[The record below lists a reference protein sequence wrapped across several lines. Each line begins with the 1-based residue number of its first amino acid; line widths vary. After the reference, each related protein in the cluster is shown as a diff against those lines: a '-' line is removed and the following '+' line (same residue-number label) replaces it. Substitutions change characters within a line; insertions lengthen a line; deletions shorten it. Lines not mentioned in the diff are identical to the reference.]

1 MEFRN
6 FDERKSEVFRFR
18 MSARFETLANMLDV
32 IQKCPSGFGYMIG
45 SGAYQVV
52 SDVIDSN
59 CIVVKRENLV
69 SKKDGYF
76 AYLIDPLGEAE
87 RIRGGM
93 KHEHSL
99 EAQLAWLQSTDFTQ
113 NKLGHLLR
121 SDLPLHQCDDMTADD
136 LGIEPGSNYEQLWK
150 NFQSAFAAWCAT
162 PQSTPGPAFYAYTNE
177 SYSRA
182 GGKSLSALKAELKAV
197 YDAYPEYSAP
207 EEGQGD
213 FMGMVRLFAEDN
225 FFNLHFVAK
234 HYLLLCQELELT
246 KTQKAR
252 MPDSDPGLEM

>member
-1 MEFRN
+1 MEFKN
-6 FDERKSEVFRFR
+6 FNERKSEVFRFR
-18 MSARFETLANMLDV
+18 MSARFETLANMLEV
-32 IQKCPSGFGYMIG
+32 IQKCPSGVGDMIA

-52 SDVIDSN
+52 SDVIDGN

-69 SKKDGYF
+69 SKKEGYF
-76 AYLIDPLGEAE
+76 AYLVDPLGEVD

-99 EAQLAWLQSTDFTQ
+99 EDQLTWLQSTDFTQ

-121 SDLPLHQCDDMTADD
+121 SDLQPHHDDMTADD
-136 LGIEPGSNYEQLWK
+136 LGIKPGSSYEQLFM

-162 PQSTPGPAFYAYTNE
+162 PQSTPGPAFYAYTTE

-182 GGKSLSALKAELKAV
+182 GGKSLSVLKAELKAV

-213 FMGMVRLFAEDN
+213 FMGMVHLFAEDN
-225 FFNLHFVAK
+225 FFKLHFVAK
-234 HYLLLCQELELT
+234 HYLLLSQELELT
-246 KTQKAR
+246 KTQKTR
-252 MPDSDPGLEM
+252 MPDSEPGLEM